1 MSVDFA
7 SCFLVSCLLS
17 FTFSMCCPLSVFHF
31 CFCELKT
38 YWKCNYF
45 ATCRRNETSSAE
57 RRRREHTCS
66 NQLSGQL
73 LGLLVVELTSLT
85 PINYI
90 VLWLSGKITNC
101 QSFIVPL
108 VCLIFVNSESILQ
121 HHTRFNHLEMV
132 FRMERAEGALQ
143 SHTPGQPAG
152 WLNSCPRQTLPCR
165 NYGNIHM
172 RTKKMERGTK
182 IRLARDK
189 REKTQ

>member
-1 MSVDFA
+1 MDALILKLRFQLHQPNKIPDSILSRLSLCTRPVYSCLPKSEMRSFLVIDKRMIINIWRSVSPLFRSFYFAMSVDFA
-7 SCFLVSCLLS
+7 SCLLVSCLLS

-90 VLWLSGKITNC
+90 VLWLSGKIT
-101 QSFIVPL
+101 
-108 VCLIFVNSESILQ
+108 
-121 HHTRFNHLEMV
+121 
-132 FRMERAEGALQ
+132 
-143 SHTPGQPAG
+143 
-152 WLNSCPRQTLPCR
+152 
-165 NYGNIHM
+165 
-172 RTKKMERGTK
+172 
-182 IRLARDK
+182 
-189 REKTQ
+189 